1 MSNADPK
8 FVPSARALQVVGL
21 KVGEV
26 RSSEDIITFI
36 KTKTHEIETFDTQIS
51 VAIYILKQRGMTN
64 EAIAKQVEYSSR
76 TVIRKGLEGLAILR
90 TQEVTRT
97 VAAIR
102 SANLSEKVVKDCTA
116 GAGDNESKIQRL
128 ERAAVAYDIQSR
140 FVTAD
145 GKVPDAAVID
155 RVMTMTANVVEA
167 NAEPATAPFL
177 VGAIPTISEEL
188 GLKVKEVKRSGH
200 NQGGANNPMAVEFHI
215 KAALQDARKIAAAA
229 EAEYTPTPADIKAV
243 MELCEYLG
251 LDFAVDA
258 EFAAAIDSLA

>member
-1 MSNADPK
+1 
-8 FVPSARALQVVGL
+8 VGL

-26 RSSEDIITFI
+26 RSSDDIITFI
-36 KTKTHEIETFDTQIS
+36 KARTHEIDAYENQIS

-64 EAIAKQVEYSSR
+64 EAIAKKVEYSTR
-76 TVIRKGLEGLAILR
+76 TIIRKGLEGLAILR

-102 SANLSEKVVKDCTA
+102 SGNLSEKVVKECTA
-116 GAGDNESKIQRL
+116 GAGDNESKIQKL
-128 ERAAVAYDIQSR
+128 ERAALASDVQGR
-140 FVTAD
+140 FLTAD
-145 GKVPDAAVID
+145 GKVPDATVID
-155 RVMTMTANVVEA
+155 RIVQMTAEVVEA
-167 NAEPATAPFL
+167 NAEPATAPFFISA
-177 VGAIPTISEEL
+177 VPTISEEL

-200 NQGGANNPMAVEFHI
+200 NQGGANNPMAVEFHV

-243 MELCEYLG
+243 MELCEFLG
-251 LDFAVDA
+251 LDFAVDE